1 MSQVDVNGAI
11 GVLRAPQH
19 HFVLCAPAP
28 RISCRS
34 LHIYSYYCYCYYRL
48 CYSCYYYNCYNN
60 NNYNNYYYHY
70 YYYYYYNNNNNNNGH
85 ELAQRLQRVLAAA
98 SVGCSICWLLQ
109 MTRAQ
114 QEETGAAKG
123 RAAKA
128 RVVLAALVHHICRV
142 RMCV

>member
-34 LHIYSYYCYCYYRL
+34 LHIYSYSCYCYYRL
-48 CYSCYYYNCYNN
+48 CYSCYCYNN
-60 NNYNNYYYHY
+60 Y
-70 YYYYYYNNNNNNNGH
+70 YYYYYYYYYYNNNNGH

-114 QEETGAAKG
+114 EEETGAAKG